1 MASGCGCYTS
11 RAAYRCVTRCAADCF
26 LHDLLGDGGLSLR
39 KERAL
44 YLSGD
49 LSGPVQLDAYGVFQD
64 VRPAGSPSLLW
75 WFQVAARV
83 QSAAVLRARN
93 TTAVSTLRVT
103 HFATDSKVGGYYV
116 PAAAAA

>member
-1 MASGCGCYTS
+1 MSFAAHTVGDFQCLGRNEEAIGSTGDAVGSTSNGSAASG
-11 RAAYRCVTRCAADCF
+11 ADCF

-49 LSGPVQLDAYGVFQD
+49 LSGPVQLNAYGVFQD

-75 WFQVAARV
+75 W
-83 QSAAVLRARN
+83 
-93 TTAVSTLRVT
+93 
-103 HFATDSKVGGYYV
+103 
-116 PAAAAA
+116 